1 METDG
6 RIELPFG
13 TESTLHFLR
22 CVEKGIRLCSKKG
35 PFPLKLVPN
44 SELKR
49 VYRPSDRRAETYAGC
64 VRRRCCP
71 WWVTTALTSEEKT
84 ERTEK
89 HRIDALKARS
99 QHMKRTELTW
109 TCRHNY
115 AERHAARQRHDILR
129 TYWLKT
135 LRSELGRVV
144 VNTGFS
150 IGLFTLEVVANCS
163 SGPFASC
170 ERGFTLLW
178 PSDPVTRESSDPE
191 TQLTR

>member
-1 METDG
+1 
-6 RIELPFG
+6 
-13 TESTLHFLR
+13 
-22 CVEKGIRLCSKKG
+22 
-35 PFPLKLVPN
+35 
-44 SELKR
+44 
-49 VYRPSDRRAETYAGC
+49 VYRPSDRRAKTYAGC

-84 ERTEK
+84 ERTDK

-144 VNTGFS
+144 LNTGFP
-150 IGLFTLEVVANCS
+150 IKLFTLEVVANCS
-163 SGPFASC
+163 SVPFASC

-191 TQLTR
+191 TQLTRWPCSIMNSKCRLMLQKNVCNGQEVCQFLSLFGVCTLLESKILKIIY